1 MDFYKWKSMVLQNPQ
16 NQHQQVSTFI
26 CICIY
31 MLKNPWCMHPRY
43 RPICL
48 MYCTIIK
55 ERFCIRQGNNLTFE
69 VFPLKSHLGKSFA
82 CLLSDGNSLMLY
94 PIRNRCVLIG
104 LDYLRKTSCA
114 NKIFHFQNKR
124 MAQLGFPIKPSCAN
138 VKFYLWR
145 HMRA

>member
-1 MDFYKWKSMVLQNPQ
+1 
-16 NQHQQVSTFI
+16 
-26 CICIY
+26 
-31 MLKNPWCMHPRY
+31 MHPQY

-48 MYCTIIK
+48 MYYTIIK

-104 LDYLRKTSCA
+104 LDHLQIVVPDNRSQVINGDEEKKWNIGSLC
-114 NKIFHFQNKR
+114 
-124 MAQLGFPIKPSCAN
+124 
-138 VKFYLWR
+138 
-145 HMRA
+145 